1 MFKDLHAWASEDAT
15 RRADGW
21 IVQDVRLSF
30 GAGKV
35 LVRRVA
41 ELVEVGLDV
50 VRHPARLLDFVVPS
64 RLLDR
69 SLLDSSVPLDALIQA
84 TFRKVSYSD
93 LDLYM
98 SHFGHRH
105 RRVFWMR
112 DLPSPRRGRHALDF
126 QTIIKCNTNVKK
138 DNYGE

>member
-69 SLLDSSVPLDALIQA
+69 SLLDSSVPLDALI
-84 TFRKVSYSD
+84 R
-93 LDLYM
+93 
-98 SHFGHRH
+98 HRH
-105 RRVFWMR
+105 HHSRV
-112 DLPSPRRGRHALDF
+112 DF
-126 QTIIKCNTNVKK
+126 IAPETPMFVSEAIDSCSLF
-138 DNYGE
+138 